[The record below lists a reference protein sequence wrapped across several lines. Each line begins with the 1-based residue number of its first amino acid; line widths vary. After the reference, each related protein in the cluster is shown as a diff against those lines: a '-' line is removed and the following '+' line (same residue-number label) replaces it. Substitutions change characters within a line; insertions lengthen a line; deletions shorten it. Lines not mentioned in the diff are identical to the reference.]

1 MVNIDIMKLSKVK
14 QLGDIMKLSKVHS
27 KYGAPIGRAGLTCIV
42 FATRACGEDAKVKLA
57 RVRINQGG
65 YDDGGAYWGIW
76 EPLYYASFYDND
88 GDINECFLRA
98 HSREQAKKIL
108 CNYEPLKFYR

>member
-1 MVNIDIMKLSKVK
+1 MKLSKVNHFLFK

-27 KYGAPIGRAGLTCIV
+27 KYGAPMGRAGLTCCV

-65 YDDGGAYWGIW
+65 YDDGGAYWGAGGSIGR
-76 EPLYYASFYDND
+76 SN
-88 GDINECFLRA
+88 
-98 HSREQAKKIL
+98 
-108 CNYEPLKFYR
+108 